1 MTKDPRD
8 SDLLGDPAEDQA
20 LPSTPALDDETP
32 FATMMSSFDEAAHT
46 VGVEPAEYQILR
58 KCDREIAF
66 SVPVRLDDG
75 TMEVLDGFRIQHN
88 AGLGPFIGPLRIA
101 SDIKIVEL
109 RALAA
114 WMTWKCAVLNVPFG
128 GAAGGLR
135 FDAREHSSGELER
148 AVRRY
153 TANLLTDVGP
163 ERDVFMRDVGSDAQT
178 MAWVLDTV
186 SSHARV
192 TENAAVTGKPIE
204 IGGTQ
209 GHQDA
214 VAQGLRVILRLAVDR
229 FDLPPKGMKVI
240 IQGAGTVGGNLA
252 RILSEDGYRVCGISD
267 VHGAFYN
274 PEGLDVSAI
283 LDWRRERG
291 SLLDCPGDFERLTN
305 RELLTR
311 PCEVLIPCATANA
324 VHSKVAAEVQCKL
337 IVEGAHGPVSSRA
350 DKVLK
355 ERGISVVPDIL
366 ANGGGVVMS
375 YFEWV
380 QNRMGYSWIMPVI
393 EKRLR
398 RFMAEGWNSVMKTQQ
413 EYDVTMRQAA
423 SVLAVKRV
431 SAADELRGIYA

>member
-1 MTKDPRD
+1 MVV
-8 SDLLGDPAEDQA
+8 AA
-20 LPSTPALDDETP
+20 LPSVYPEPGLTLQQVCETLNSQMQ
-32 FATMMSSFDEAAHT
+32 AMEQLIESEMEGLRSERDEA
-46 VGVEPAEYQILR
+46 L
-58 KCDREIAF
+58 
-66 SVPVRLDDG
+66 
-75 TMEVLDGFRIQHN
+75 
-88 AGLGPFIGPLRIA
+88 
-101 SDIKIVEL
+101 
-109 RALAA
+109 ALAA
-114 WMTWKCAVLNVPFG
+114 
-128 GAAGGLR
+128 
-135 FDAREHSSGELER
+135 AR
-148 AVRRY
+148 
-153 TANLLTDVGP
+153 
-163 ERDVFMRDVGSDAQT
+163 
-178 MAWVLDTV
+178 
-186 SSHARV
+186 
-192 TENAAVTGKPIE
+192 
-204 IGGTQ
+204 
-209 GHQDA
+209 
-214 VAQGLRVILRLAVDR
+214 
-229 FDLPPKGMKVI
+229 
-240 IQGAGTVGGNLA
+240 
-252 RILSEDGYRVCGISD
+252 
-267 VHGAFYN
+267 
-274 PEGLDVSAI
+274 LDVSAI